1 MSDETAVDRWQLVRG
16 ADIPPSLRLTLY
28 ALNCFQGNNK
38 TAFCKRETL
47 ADEVGVH
54 VDQLSRKL
62 QALEKLGV
70 IKSTW
75 TKRNDRPSRE
85 HAIVFAQLRKMQRPT
100 LTNSS
105 ECEGGT
111 LTIPTVHSDDCDSS
125 TLTNSSD
132 MNIHR
137 TSKNIQRGASLP
149 ELVLPDN
156 LDNEEFRRAWSEWVE
171 FRREIKKK
179 LAPST
184 VSKQLKELATWGSA
198 KSIQAINSSI
208 HNGWQGLFD
217 PEQKPGRATGD
228 SGSDKA
234 WQTLKQVIRSIDKSK
249 PYKDLI
255 RQQLKPEVYQAA
267 EAVGFKA
274 LFSIDQFNESKLS
287 TAFSMAL
294 AGDKN

>member
-1 MSDETAVDRWQLVRG
+1 MVSETAADRWQLIRG
-16 ADIPPSLRLTLY
+16 ADIQPSLRLTLY
-28 ALNCFQGNNK
+28 ALNCFQGKNA

-75 TKRNDRPSRE
+75 TKRNDRPCRE
-85 HAIVFAQLRKMQRPT
+85 HSIDFDLLRKIQRHT
-100 LTNSS
+100 LMNSS
-105 ECEGGT
+105 ECNEGT
-111 LTIPTVHSDDCDSS
+111 LTFSTVHSDEFISP
-125 TLTNSSD
+125 TLMNSSD

-137 TSKNIQRGASLP
+137 TSKNIQKGASLP

-156 LDNEEFRRAWSEWVE
+156 LNNEEFRLAWSEWVE

-179 LAPST
+179 LTPST

-198 KSIQAINSSI
+198 KSIQAINRSI
-208 HNGWQGLFD
+208 RNGWQGLFESSQR
-217 PEQKPGRATGD
+217 PGKAVGSNEAEQ
-228 SGSDKA
+228 A
-234 WQTLKQVIRSIDKSK
+234 WQTLKDVLRKIDKSK
-249 PYKDLI
+249 SYTELI
-255 RQQLKPEVYQAA
+255 RQQLKPDVFRAA

-274 LFSIDQFNESKLS
+274 LFSIDQYNESKLS

-294 AGDKN
+294 SGDKN